1 MGGSWITLV
10 KKREPG
16 REVGLSLSVPFLGP
30 PARLS
35 GCLGSLGEYLSLEMY
50 GTQVWR
56 DLSDPGHLLSS
67 SQMAPS
73 LTVAQ
78 GRQDAGT
85 SVGSAHELGHP

>member
-16 REVGLSLSVPFLGP
+16 REVGLSLFPFRDLLP
-30 PARLS
+30 LS
-35 GCLGSLGEYLSLEMY
+35 GRLGSLGEYLSLEMY
-50 GTQVWR
+50 RTQVWR
-56 DLSDPGHLLSS
+56 DLSDPGHLASS
-67 SQMAPS
+67 SQMAPR